1 MVPLKSRW
9 GSSVRQ
15 ASPLLLRI
23 LPLSCSCS
31 PLQHIPS
38 VLSFDCTAWCPC
50 KVSVSQ
56 SVGVRISLRVC
67 EAQSDIVL
75 CLHTNPPPSNTG
87 QFDIVLFHQSG
98 GYDAAQ
104 TSRVSSV
111 THIVIFAH
119 CRPFTIS
126 HQQYLTRPLI
136 SLEKHPHLLPPH
148 HHDAAGC
155 NISSSA

>member
-23 LPLSCSCS
+23 LPLSCSC
-31 PLQHIPS
+31 PFLQHIPS

-56 SVGVRISLRVC
+56 LVGVRIRVG

-87 QFDIVLFHQSG
+87 AV
-98 GYDAAQ
+98 
-104 TSRVSSV
+104 
-111 THIVIFAH
+111 
-119 CRPFTIS
+119 
-126 HQQYLTRPLI
+126 
-136 SLEKHPHLLPPH
+136 
-148 HHDAAGC
+148 
-155 NISSSA
+155 